1 MNRQRS
7 RWLAIALVG
16 IGVSAVPVVGSA
28 ESPQSAGGGGEI
40 IDGGTFSVGPPEHID
55 PALNTTLNSFQFINA
70 VFDGLTE
77 IDDSDPENI
86 EIVPHLAE
94 SFESNE
100 DATEWTFVVKEGQQF
115 SDGEPIL
122 PSTFKRSWERAAALA
137 GDYSYLMNF
146 IEGGEAAVAGEA
158 DEITGVVADDEA
170 MTLTVTLSA
179 PYANFPALAG
189 FQTFMP
195 TPEAAVEAADDW
207 ENQLMVGNGP
217 YAHGVAAQR
226 PGDRSRAQ
234 RRMAGRRQRRDL
246 ARARRANRAP
256 DQRRRRHVVQRSR
269 GGRDRHRS
277 HPGGRGP
284 RRRGRIGAPRST

>member
-1 MNRQRS
+1 M
-7 RWLAIALVG
+7 
-16 IGVSAVPVVGSA
+16 
-28 ESPQSAGGGGEI
+28 
-40 IDGGTFSVGPPEHID
+40 
-55 PALNTTLNSFQFINA
+55 
-70 VFDGLTE
+70 FDGLTE

-86 EIVPHLAE
+86 VIVPHLAE

-100 DATEWTFVVKEGQQF
+100 DATVWTFVVKEGQQF

-217 YAHGVAAQR
+217 YAMESPRNDQEIVLVR
-226 PGDRSRAQ
+226 NDNWLGDATGETWPDRAE
-234 RRMAGRRQRRDL
+234 RIVL
-246 ARARRANRAP
+246 P
-256 DQRRRRHVVQRSR
+256 DQRRHRHVVQRSR
-269 GGRDRHRS
+269 SR
-277 HPGGRGP
+277 
-284 RRRGRIGAPRST
+284 